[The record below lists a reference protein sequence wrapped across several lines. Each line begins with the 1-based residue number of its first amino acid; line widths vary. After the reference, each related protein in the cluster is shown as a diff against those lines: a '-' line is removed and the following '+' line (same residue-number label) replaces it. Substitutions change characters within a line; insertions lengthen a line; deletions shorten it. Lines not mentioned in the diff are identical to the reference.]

1 MKKILKRIG
10 LVKPEGRH
18 AKPKGRHAKGRGR
31 HAK

>member
-1 MKKILKRIG
+1 MKKILKKFG
-10 LVKPEGRH
+10 LVKSEGRH